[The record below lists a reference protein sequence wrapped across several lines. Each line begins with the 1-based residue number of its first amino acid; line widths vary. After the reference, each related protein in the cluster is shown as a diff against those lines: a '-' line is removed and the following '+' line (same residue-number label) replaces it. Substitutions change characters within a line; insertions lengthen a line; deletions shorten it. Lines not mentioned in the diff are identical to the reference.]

1 MIARHVQDPIKAWGR
16 EKHLW
21 TIKAEPL
28 ATLVEVQVG
37 QIGLPRKGSAATT
50 LVGSDD
56 NELESPNNSDPIL
69 DPSLRHRSHDDSKT
83 VAIYFCSA
91 GTIAEKLAK
100 KLHKWMIPFVE
111 NLPHVS
117 CKAVVEPL
125 NSLKVS
131 DLTPDKI
138 FLLVVSSTGHGDIP
152 ANGLAFEEMCHH
164 LQAQNVSA
172 SPEPFK
178 FAVFGNGD
186 SRYSSTY
193 NEAAYIINGLMKQV
207 GGLPL
212 APGIWDGDTAA
223 ETLPLQALHS
233 WWEVLKPIIGFR
245 ASSPLK
251 DDRPTQD
258 AIQQYE
264 DQQESLLSTLK
275 NATLVIQAPKTGR
288 DCDRSLLLSLDIQ
301 SETYEEMSCIQVLPC
316 NSQTKVERA
325 LQALCVE
332 GSDQMN
338 LVLDGEDPTFSG
350 FLTSFVDLELPFL
363 EFEWLKSI
371 PLGGQRNLHEE
382 SLSHLSVADVLERI
396 VSTDFVQEHSLDY
409 CLQRDICLAM
419 PLLNMK
425 TYSVASSLSY
435 ASSYKD
441 PATSTGNE
449 LQIMIKIQENG
460 RFSDTFLHDCAPP
473 RFLKY
478 RFIDSIVGPQL
489 RQNYL
494 APMIVVATGAGFG
507 PVRCLLQW
515 RIATARNAIKA
526 GYSSPL
532 PNKGISLFLGLK
544 ECDRELV
551 RDVIE
556 EAESYGIL
564 DMVEIVPSN
573 PAKRR
578 VYDKLR
584 DHSKHIRGKVVKKKG
599 LVFVCAGIAAA
610 EGTKNMFEKVIG
622 SSVEKMIGERYLED
636 VF

>member
-21 TIKAEPL
+21 SITAEPL

-37 QIGLPRKGSAATT
+37 HIGPPRRESATT
-50 LVGSDD
+50 LVGNDD
-56 NELESPNNSDPIL
+56 NGLGISDNSGPIL
-69 DPSLRHRSHDDSKT
+69 DASSRDASQDDNRT

-91 GTIAEKLAK
+91 GTIAEKLAH

-111 NLPHVS
+111 SLSNVS

-125 NSLKVS
+125 DNLKAS
-131 DLTPDKI
+131 DLTPDKM

-152 ANGLAFEEMCHH
+152 ANGVAFEKMCHH
-164 LQAQNVSA
+164 LQAQNLSA
-172 SPEPFK
+172 STNPFK

-186 SRYSSTY
+186 SRYTSTY

-212 APGIWDGDTAA
+212 TPGIWDGDTAA
-223 ETLPLQALHS
+223 ETLPLQALYS
-233 WWEVLKPIIGFR
+233 WWQELKPVISFR
-245 ASSPLK
+245 APSPLK
-251 DDRPTQD
+251 DDKPTQD

-264 DQQESLLSTLK
+264 VHQESLLSTLK
-275 NATLVIQAPKTGR
+275 DATLVIQAPRTGPE
-288 DCDRSLLLSLDIQ
+288 CDRSLLLSLDIQ
-301 SETYEEMSCIQVLPC
+301 DETYEEMTCIQVLPC

-325 LQALCVE
+325 LQALCV
-332 GSDQMN
+332 GASDQMS
-338 LVLDGEDPTFSG
+338 LVLDGEDPTFST
-350 FLTSFVDLELPFL
+350 FLTCFVDLELPFL
-363 EFEWLKSI
+363 ELEWLKSI
-371 PLGGQRNLHEE
+371 PLHGQRNLNAE
-382 SLSHLSVADVLERI
+382 SLSHLSVAEVLERI
-396 VSTDFVQEHSLDY
+396 VSTDFVQENSLDY

-419 PLLNMK
+419 PLLSMK

-441 PATSTGNE
+441 LAASAGNE
-449 LQIMIKIQENG
+449 LQIMVKIQENG

-478 RFIDSIVGPQL
+478 RFIDSIVGPRL
-489 RQNYL
+489 RENHL
-494 APMIVVATGAGFG
+494 TPMVVVATGAGFG

-515 RIATARNAIKA
+515 RIATVRNAIKA

-532 PNKGISLFLGLK
+532 PNKGVSLFLGLK
-544 ECDRELV
+544 ACDLDLV
-551 RDVIE
+551 KDVIE

-564 DMVEIVPSN
+564 DMVEIVLSN

-578 VYDKLR
+578 VYNKLR
-584 DHSKHIRGKVVKKKG
+584 DYSKHIRGRVVKRKG
-599 LVFVCAGIAAA
+599 LVFVCAGLAAA
-610 EGTKNMFEKVIG
+610 EGIKSMFEKVIG

-636 VF
+636 VY

>member
-21 TIKAEPL
+21 PIANERL

-37 QIGLPRKGSAATT
+37 HIGPLRRESATT
-50 LVGSDD
+50 LVGSDV
-56 NELESPNNSDPIL
+56 NGL
-69 DPSLRHRSHDDSKT
+69 DSSEDSGPALDVSLRHISLDDNKT

-91 GTIAEKLAK
+91 GTIAEKLAN
-100 KLHKWMIPFVE
+100 KLHKWMIPFVDS
-111 NLPHVS
+111 LSHVS
-117 CKAVVEPL
+117 CTAVVEPL
-125 NSLKVS
+125 DRLKAS

-138 FLLVVSSTGHGDIP
+138 FLLVVSSTGHGEIP

-164 LQAQNVSA
+164 VQAQNLSA
-172 SPEPFK
+172 CTEGFK
-178 FAVFGNGD
+178 FAIFGNGD

-212 APGIWDGDTAA
+212 TSGIRDGDTAA
-223 ETLPLQALHS
+223 ETLPLGALHS
-233 WWEVLKPIIGFR
+233 WWEEIKPIIRFR
-245 ASSPLK
+245 APSPLK
-251 DDRPTQD
+251 DDEPTQD

-264 DQQESLLSTLK
+264 DHQESLLTTLK
-275 NATLVIQAPKTGR
+275 DATLVIQAPKTGPE
-288 DCDRSLLLSLDIQ
+288 CARSLLLSLDIQ

-316 NSQTKVERA
+316 NSPTKVGRA

-338 LVLDGEDPTFSG
+338 LVLDGEDPTFST

-363 EFEWLKSI
+363 DLEWLSSI
-371 PLGGQRNLHEE
+371 PLSGQRNLNADA
-382 SLSHLSVADVLERI
+382 LSHLSVAEVLERI
-396 VSTDFVQEHSLDY
+396 VSTEFVQENSLDY

-419 PLLNMK
+419 PLLNVK
-425 TYSVASSLSY
+425 TYSIASSLSY
-435 ASSYKD
+435 ASFYKG
-441 PATSTGNE
+441 PAVLNVNE
-449 LQIMIKIQENG
+449 LQIMVKIQENG

-478 RFIDSIVGPQL
+478 RFIDSVVGSQL
-489 RQNYL
+489 RENHL

-526 GYSSPL
+526 GYSAPL

-544 ECDRELV
+544 ECDIDLV
-551 RDVIE
+551 KDVIE

-564 DMVEIVPSN
+564 DMTEIVLSN

-599 LVFVCAGIAAA
+599 LVFVCAGSAAA
-610 EGTKNMFEKVIG
+610 EATKGMFEKVIG
-622 SSVEKMIGERYLED
+622 SSVEKMIGDRYLED

>member
-1 MIARHVQDPIKAWGR
+1 MIARHVQDPIKAWRR

-21 TIKAEPL
+21 TIPTDRL

-37 QIGLPRKGSAATT
+37 HIGPPRRESATT
-50 LVGSDD
+50 LVGSDVNGLDSPENSGPVLDVPFRHTSQDD
-56 NELESPNNSDPIL
+56 N
-69 DPSLRHRSHDDSKT
+69 KT

-91 GTIAEKLAK
+91 GTIAEKLAN
-100 KLHKWMIPFVE
+100 KLHKWMIPFAD
-111 NLPHVS
+111 NLSHVS
-117 CKAVVEPL
+117 CNAGVEPL

-152 ANGLAFEEMCHH
+152 ANGLAFEAMCHH
-164 LQAQNVSA
+164 VQAQDLSA
-172 SPEPFK
+172 STGFK

-212 APGIWDGDTAA
+212 TSGIWDGDTAA
-223 ETLPLQALHS
+223 ETLPLGALHS
-233 WWEVLKPIIGFR
+233 WWEELKPIISFR
-245 ASSPLK
+245 APSLLK
-251 DDRPTQD
+251 DDEPTQD

-264 DQQESLLSTLK
+264 HHHESLLSTLK
-275 NATLVIQAPKTGR
+275 DATLVIQAPKTEPE
-288 DCDRSLLLSLDIQ
+288 CARSLLLSLDIQ
-301 SETYEEMSCIQVLPC
+301 GETHEEMSCIQVLPC
-316 NSQTKVERA
+316 NSPTKVERA

-338 LVLDGEDPTFSG
+338 LILDGEDPTFST
-350 FLTSFVDLELPFL
+350 FLTNFVDLELPFVDL
-363 EFEWLKSI
+363 EWLRSI
-371 PLGGQRNLHEE
+371 PLSGQRNLNTE
-382 SLSHLSVADVLERI
+382 SFSHLSVAEVLERI
-396 VSTDFVQEHSLDY
+396 VSTEFVQVSSLDY

-419 PLLNMK
+419 PLLNVK
-425 TYSVASSLSY
+425 TYSIASSLSY
-435 ASSYKD
+435 ASTYKD
-441 PATSTGNE
+441 PAASTGNE
-449 LQIMIKIQENG
+449 LQIIVKIQENG
-460 RFSDTFLHDCAPP
+460 RFSDTFLHDCTPP

-478 RFIDSIVGPQL
+478 RFIDSVVGPQL
-489 RQNYL
+489 REHHL
-494 APMIVVATGAGFG
+494 APMVIVATGAGFG

-526 GYSSPL
+526 GYAAPL
-532 PNKGISLFLGLK
+532 PNRGISLFLGLK
-544 ECDRELV
+544 ECDIDLV
-551 RDVIE
+551 KDVIE
-556 EAESYGIL
+556 EAQSYGIL
-564 DMVEIVPSN
+564 DMTELVLSN

-578 VYDKLR
+578 VYEKLR

-599 LVFVCAGIAAA
+599 WVFVCAGSAAA
-610 EGTKNMFEKVIG
+610 EATKSMFEKVIG

>member
-21 TIKAEPL
+21 TITADPL
-28 ATLVEVQVG
+28 AALVEAQVLHV
-37 QIGLPRKGSAATT
+37 GLPRKGSTATT

-56 NELESPNNSDPIL
+56 NGLESSDNSDPIL
-69 DPSLRHRSHDDSKT
+69 DSSLRHISQDDGKT

-91 GTIAEKLAK
+91 GTIAEKLAN

-111 NLPHVS
+111 KLSHVS
-117 CKAVVEPL
+117 CNAVVEPL
-125 NSLKVS
+125 NSLKIS

-152 ANGLAFEEMCHH
+152 ANGLAFEKMCHH

-172 SPEPFK
+172 SAEPFK
-178 FAVFGNGD
+178 FAIFGNGD
-186 SRYSSTY
+186 SRYTSTY

-212 APGIWDGDTAA
+212 TPGVWDGDTAA
-223 ETLPLQALHS
+223 ETLPLQALDS
-233 WWEVLKPIIGFR
+233 WWEELKPIIGSR
-245 ASSPLK
+245 APSPLK
-251 DDRPTQD
+251 DDRPAQD

-275 NATLVIQAPKTGR
+275 NATLVIQAPRTGR

-301 SETYEEMSCIQVLPC
+301 SETFEEMSCIQVLPC

-325 LQALCVE
+325 LRALCVE

-338 LVLDGEDPTFSG
+338 LVLDGEDPTFFR

-363 EFEWLKSI
+363 ELAWLKSI
-371 PLGGQRNLHEE
+371 PLVGQRNLDEQ
-382 SLSHLSVADVLERI
+382 SIYHLSVADVLERI
-396 VSTDFVQEHSLDY
+396 VSTDFAQEPGLDY

-425 TYSVASSLSY
+425 TYSIASSLSY
-435 ASSYKD
+435 ASTYKD
-441 PATSTGNE
+441 SAASTRNE
-449 LQIMIKIQENG
+449 LQIMVKILKNG
-460 RFSDTFLHDCAPP
+460 RFSDKFLHDCAPP

-478 RFIDSIVGPQL
+478 RFIESVVGPQL
-489 RQNYL
+489 RQNHL

-515 RIATARNAIKA
+515 RIATARNAIKG

-532 PNKGISLFLGLK
+532 PNKGISLFLGFK
-544 ECDRELV
+544 KCDTELV
-551 RDVIE
+551 EDVIK

-584 DHSKHIRGKVVKKKG
+584 DHSKHIRGKVVKMKG
-599 LVFVCAGIAAA
+599 FVFVCAGIAAA
-610 EGTKNMFEKVIG
+610 EGTRSMFEKVIG

>member
-21 TIKAEPL
+21 SAEPL

-37 QIGLPRKGSAATT
+37 HIGPPRRESATT

-56 NELESPNNSDPIL
+56 NGLGISDNSGPIL
-69 DPSLRHRSHDDSKT
+69 DASFRYTSQDDNKT

-91 GTIAEKLAK
+91 GTIAERLAR

-111 NLPHVS
+111 NLFNVS

-125 NSLKVS
+125 DSLKAS

-138 FLLVVSSTGHGDIP
+138 FLLVVSSTGHGNIP
-152 ANGLAFEEMCHH
+152 ANGVAFEKMCHH
-164 LQAQNVSA
+164 LQAQNSSA
-172 SPEPFK
+172 STEPFK

-186 SRYSSTY
+186 SRYTSTY

-207 GGLPL
+207 GGFPL
-212 APGIWDGDTAA
+212 TPKIWDGDTAA
-223 ETLPLQALHS
+223 ETLPLRALHS
-233 WWEVLKPIIGFR
+233 WWEELKPIISFR
-245 ASSPLK
+245 APSPLK
-251 DDRPTQD
+251 DDKPTQD

-264 DQQESLLSTLK
+264 DHQESLLSTLK
-275 NATLVIQAPKTGR
+275 DATLVIQAPKTGPELA
-288 DCDRSLLLSLDIQ
+288 RSLLLSVDIQ

-316 NSQTKVERA
+316 NSPTKVERA
-325 LQALCVE
+325 LQALCAQ

-338 LVLDGEDPTFSG
+338 LVLDGEDPTFSI

-363 EFEWLKSI
+363 ELEWLKSI
-371 PLGGQRNLHEE
+371 PLGGQRNLNAE
-382 SLSHLSVADVLERI
+382 SLSHLSVAEVLERI
-396 VSTDFVQEHSLDY
+396 VSTDFVQETSLGY

-419 PLLNMK
+419 PLLNVK
-425 TYSVASSLSY
+425 TYSIASSLSY

-441 PATSTGNE
+441 PASYTGNE
-449 LQIMIKIQENG
+449 LQIMVKIQENG

-489 RQNYL
+489 RANHL

-515 RIATARNAIKA
+515 RIATAPNAIKA

-544 ECDRELV
+544 ECDTELV
-551 RDVIE
+551 KDVIE

-564 DMVEIVPSN
+564 DMVEIVLSN

-610 EGTKNMFEKVIG
+610 EATKSMFEKVIG

-636 VF
+636 VY